1 MKNIKCFNIA
11 VVVTMLFITNC
22 TNNTPPKS
30 SSTDTSNNSTSIYKQ
45 VSPMFNADSA
55 YYFIKKQVEFGPRV
69 TASKES
75 IKCSKWIVNQFKK
88 YDAEVIVQEGSVT
101 NWDKRKINIINIIA
115 QTNTKAT
122 KRILITAHWDS
133 RPYADNDPI
142 ESNKNKPVL
151 AADDGGSGIGVM
163 LELAR
168 VIQKNK
174 LDIGVD
180 FICFDAE
187 DLGKPEYEDSYCLGT
202 QYWGKNQLPVN
213 YKASY
218 AINLDMVGGKG
229 AKFVWEKNS
238 IDQGEATLRKVW
250 EKAALLGY
258 SDIFQYLQL
267 GQITDDHVY
276 VHKYTQIPAIDL
288 IHFNQQTGFP
298 IWWHTVNDDMTNI
311 DNNTLKSV
319 GQTLLEVIYSE
330 K

>member
-1 MKNIKCFNIA
+1 
-11 VVVTMLFITNC
+11 
-22 TNNTPPKS
+22 
-30 SSTDTSNNSTSIYKQ
+30 
-45 VSPMFNADSA
+45 
-55 YYFIKKQVEFGPRV
+55 
-69 TASKES
+69 
-75 IKCSKWIVNQFKK
+75 
-88 YDAEVIVQEGSVT
+88 
-101 NWDKRKINIINIIA
+101 
-115 QTNTKAT
+115 
-122 KRILITAHWDS
+122 
-133 RPYADNDPI
+133 
-142 ESNKNKPVL
+142 
-151 AADDGGSGIGVM
+151 
-163 LELAR
+163 
-168 VIQKNK
+168 
-174 LDIGVD
+174 
-180 FICFDAE
+180 
-187 DLGKPEYEDSYCLGT
+187 LGKPEYEDSYCLGT

-238 IDQGEATLRKVW
+238 IDQGESILRKVW